1 MANSN
6 MAAPGKL
13 IYILNSYSAGEAS
26 HFHHVL
32 GLLEALAARGI
43 EIALIIERA
52 HAVPQFESAKIAVY
66 PIAPRSV
73 FTRRLALQCLMHRL
87 VRSGFTRSYVRIAA
101 ITALQATFAHTL
113 HGGRAFLWQSGTT
126 IDYDEAQP
134 LSLKKL
140 IWRVTSDWPNR
151 LARRFVHCFV
161 TGPQF
166 MIDYYAQRADVRR
179 VKMRL
184 LFNDIDIRRFDQPQA
199 RCGARAALAS
209 RLGIPPDSIIL
220 LMVHRLSPVRRTLLY
235 MPGCLIHAQAQGLL
249 GGVHTVI
256 AGGGPELP
264 EMQQQV
270 RAAKLESHCHF
281 LGDIPNNEIEKLY
294 LAADIFV
301 QPSYNEG
308 FPRVVL
314 EAMASGL
321 ALVSTDAGG
330 TAQLLGPLQAARV
343 TDRDNPEAFAK
354 ELVLLLQDATLRA
367 QLGAENRQWVKRF
380 DTPVIAEMYEK
391 VLFE

>member
-1 MANSN
+1 MKIKRVDR
-6 MAAPGKL
+6 KL
-13 IYILNSYSAGEAS
+13 IYILNSYAAGEAS

-52 HAVPQFESAKIAVY
+52 KTVPSFDSPLISVY
-66 PIAPRSV
+66 PIAPLPV
-73 FTRRLALQCLMHRL
+73 LLRRLKMQRLLHKL
-87 VRSGFTRSYVRIAA
+87 VRSGYRRSYVRIAA
-101 ITALQATFAHTL
+101 ITALQAALAHRL
-113 HGGRAFLWQSGTT
+113 YGGQAFLWQSGTT
-126 IDYDEAQP
+126 IDYDESQP
-134 LSLKKL
+134 LTVKKL

-151 LARRFVHCFV
+151 LARRFVDHFV

-166 MIDYYAQRADVRR
+166 MIDYYVQRAGIRR
-179 VKMRL
+179 DKMRL

-199 RCGARAALAS
+199 RGAARAALAQH
-209 RLGIPPDSIIL
+209 LGILPNSTIL

-235 MPGCLIHAQAQGLL
+235 VPSCLVHVQAAGLL
-249 GGVHTVI
+249 EGVQVVI

-264 EMQQQV
+264 DMQQEV
-270 RAAKLESHCHF
+270 RAAGLDAHCHF
-281 LGDIPNNEIEKLY
+281 LGNIPNREIEQLY
-294 LAADIFV
+294 LAADIFL

-314 EAMASGL
+314 EAMAAGL

-330 TAQLLGPLQAARV
+330 TAQLLGPLQAGRV
-343 TDRDNPEAFAK
+343 TRRDAPEEFAR
-354 ELVLLLQDATLRA
+354 ELAALLADVPLRS
-367 QLGAENRQWVKRF
+367 QLAAENRQWVERF